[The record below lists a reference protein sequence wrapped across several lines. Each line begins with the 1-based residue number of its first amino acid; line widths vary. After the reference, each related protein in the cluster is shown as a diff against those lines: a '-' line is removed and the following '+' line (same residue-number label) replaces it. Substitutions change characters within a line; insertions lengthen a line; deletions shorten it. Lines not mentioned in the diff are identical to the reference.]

1 MVAIESLYRCYLSS
15 CGVSIDSRCMQP
27 HGIFFAIRGVNYNGN
42 AFAKEALAKGARWVV
57 VDDKTYM
64 DDHPAYILVDDAQ
77 HSLEALARYHRSQ
90 CEPPYGLIAVT
101 GSYGKTT
108 TKELLR
114 SILSTTYRVVATQGN
129 LNTSLGVA
137 LTILSMDKKTQLA
150 IVEMGA
156 SQKGDIEKCCNIAQP
171 THGLI
176 TAIGPD
182 HLQGFHSI
190 QGVLEGKLEL
200 YHYLSSKEGTVFVNS
215 TDPLLVDAS
224 RRLGKRYT
232 YPQSQDD
239 LHLSL
244 VDQTP
249 YLRCKV
255 TDGPVLHTQLLGA
268 HHYYNLA
275 AALCVA
281 KYFGVPHSLA
291 YAAVQDYR
299 SERGRMELVC
309 KGSNQLIIDSY
320 NASPDAVRSALL
332 TILRLKV
339 KRRIVILGDMA
350 DLGGD
355 AIAWHK
361 KILALLADKSYD
373 LVLLCGPLFLGA
385 LGRGGDV
392 RMIGFREKSA
402 LVDYLSREHFED
414 CGFLLKGS
422 HHMSMHTLVDAIG

>member
-1 MVAIESLYRCYLSS
+1 MVTMESLYRCYLSS
-15 CGVSIDSRCMQP
+15 CGVSIDSRCIQP
-27 HGIFFAIRGVNYNGN
+27 NGMFFAIRGANYNGN
-42 AFAKEALAKGARWVV
+42 GFAREALEKGALWVV
-57 VDDKTYM
+57 VDDKAYM
-64 DDHPAYILVDDAQ
+64 DDHPAYILVDDAR
-77 HSLEALARYHRSQ
+77 HSLEVLARYHRSR
-90 CEPPYGLIAVT
+90 CKPSCGLIAIT

-114 SILSTTYRVVATQGN
+114 SVLSTTYRVTATQGN

-176 TAIGPD
+176 TAIGPT

-190 QGVLEGKLEL
+190 HGVLEGKLEL
-200 YHYLSSKEGTVFVNS
+200 YHYLYGREGTVFVNS
-215 TDPLLVDAS
+215 MDALLDDAS
-224 RRLGKRYT
+224 SRFGKKYT
-232 YPQSQDD
+232 YPQPQDD
-239 LHLSL
+239 LCLSL
-244 VDQTP
+244 VDQMP
-249 YLRCKV
+249 YLRCRV
-255 TDGPVLHTQLLGA
+255 ADGHILHTQLLGE

-281 KYFGVPHSLA
+281 KYFGVPNPLA

-299 SERGRMELVC
+299 SKHGRMELVR
-309 KGSNQLIIDSY
+309 KGSNQFIIDSY
-320 NASPDAVRSALL
+320 NASPDAVRAALL
-332 TILRLKV
+332 TILQLKA

-355 AIAWHK
+355 AVAWHK
-361 KILALLADKSYD
+361 KILESLADRSYD
-373 LVLLCGPLFLGA
+373 LVLLCGPLFLEA
-385 LGRGGDV
+385 LGRGGDARIV
-392 RMIGFREKSA
+392 GFEEKSA
-402 LVDYLSREHFED
+402 LVDYLSRGHFED

-422 HHMSMHTLVDAIG
+422 HHMSMHTLADAIG